1 MSSKDVSSKVI
12 EGSSK
17 EHRELSKVRVIETVK
32 VERASFKE
40 LRL

>member
-1 MSSKDVSSKVI
+1 MSSKDTSSKVI

-17 EHRELSKVRVIETVK
+17 EHRELSKAGAKETAK
-32 VERASFKE
+32 AERASFKE